1 MRNGVGVDARGK
13 TSLSAV
19 HWRISYFWVRW
30 TLCYPV
36 FLASSQRNEHL
47 FRAIS
52 LCSKGFGLWY
62 RPICQTALQTSYGLC
77 LRLYNRVYL
86 LWILDISFPFSSIS
100 RTDWEDRD
108 RFFVLH
114 QSAFLTPLVVSTLL
128 RFGFR
133 LFEKRK
139 RGHSAGWERSYSLP
153 FHRISNLFKTLG
165 SSSMTGPGSADF
177 YSRTKPSWLFIFL
190 QVMTCGCQCGSS
202 FSAGPGPPMMN
213 GIFKV
218 CHGTEPPFLRILP
231 A

>member
-36 FLASSQRNEHL
+36 FLASARGMNICFGPFL
-47 FRAIS
+47 FAAKALVCGIVPFVKLLCKHPMVFACGYTIGFTCCGFWIYLS
-52 LCSKGFGLWY
+52 LFQFFS
-62 RPICQTALQTSYGLC
+62 I
-77 LRLYNRVYL
+77 
-86 LWILDISFPFSSIS
+86 SSIS
-100 RTDWEDRD
+100 RTDWREDRD

-165 SSSMTGPGSADF
+165 SSSVTGPGSADF
-177 YSRTKPSWLFIFL
+177 YSRTKPSWLFIFFTGNDL
-190 QVMTCGCQCGSS
+190 RLSMWFVF
-202 FSAGPGPPMMN
+202 FSRPRPAGD
-213 GIFKV
+213 
-218 CHGTEPPFLRILP
+218 EWDL
-231 A
+231 

>member
-1 MRNGVGVDARGK
+1 MVSSHLSTCFANILWSLPAVIQSGLPAVDFGYIFPV
-13 TSLSAV
+13 SSSFQF
-19 HWRISYFWVRW
+19 HQFQERIEEKIGI
-30 TLCYPV
+30 
-36 FLASSQRNEHL
+36 A
-47 FRAIS
+47 
-52 LCSKGFGLWY
+52 
-62 RPICQTALQTSYGLC
+62 
-77 LRLYNRVYL
+77 
-86 LWILDISFPFSSIS
+86 
-100 RTDWEDRD
+100 
-108 RFFVLH
+108 FFVLH

-202 FSAGPGPPMMN
+202 FSAGPGPPVMN

>member
-1 MRNGVGVDARGK
+1 MPEEKPLYQLYIGVSPIFGFGERYAILYFWLPARGMNICFGPFLFAAK
-13 TSLSAV
+13 ALVCGIVPFVKLLCKHPMVFACGYTIGFTCCGFWIYLS
-19 HWRISYFWVRW
+19 RFQFFSI
-30 TLCYPV
+30 
-36 FLASSQRNEHL
+36 
-47 FRAIS
+47 
-52 LCSKGFGLWY
+52 
-62 RPICQTALQTSYGLC
+62 
-77 LRLYNRVYL
+77 
-86 LWILDISFPFSSIS
+86 SSIS
-100 RTDWEDRD
+100 RTDWREDRD
-108 RFFVLH
+108 HFFVLH

-139 RGHSAGWERSYSLP
+139 RGHSAGWKRSYSLP

-202 FSAGPGPPMMN
+202 FSAGPGPPVMN